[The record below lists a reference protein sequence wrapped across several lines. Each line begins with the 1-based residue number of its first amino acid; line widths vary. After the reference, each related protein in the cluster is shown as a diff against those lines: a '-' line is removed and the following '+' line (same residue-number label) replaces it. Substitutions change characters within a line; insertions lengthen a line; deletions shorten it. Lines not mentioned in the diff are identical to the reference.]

1 MVSAGSFI
9 LQKGW
14 WVMNNRNFSAPAKL
28 YWYPDLSC
36 PVCGGEVP
44 AAQTLYGGKEKRG
57 AWIDA
62 LRESGGCDAVTAA
75 VAEER
80 KEIER
85 YGGDPARQAQY
96 IQPLLNDHVS
106 TYLKSKENGGQ
117 TFPDFMGALVLNEL
131 PRCEELSAV
140 YMDIRLTNEGCAREF
155 VFTYFGTA
163 W

>member
-1 MVSAGSFI
+1 
-9 LQKGW
+9 
-14 WVMNNRNFSAPAKL
+14 MNNRNFSAPAKL

>member
-14 WVMNNRNFSAPAKL
+14 WVMNDRNSSAPAKL
-28 YWYPDLSC
+28 HWYPDLSC

-62 LRESGGCDAVTAA
+62 LRESGGSDAVTAA

-80 KEIER
+80 KEIEGLCSGVFVHLFR
-85 YGGDPARQAQY
+85 HS
-96 IQPLLNDHVS
+96 LV
-106 TYLKSKENGGQ
+106 KS
-117 TFPDFMGALVLNEL
+117 F
-131 PRCEELSAV
+131 REES
-140 YMDIRLTNEGCAREF
+140 ICQR
-155 VFTYFGTA
+155 GTSPKR
-163 W
+163 